1 MAKQKWTSIETTL
14 ARLVVQRQTVQKMEE
29 ELERNLAERH
39 RLLEDISQL
48 EKRFL
53 SEKNVDER
61 QAVFEQLEAYQAKV
75 KYVNEQLSE
84 VQTAIMEVDGSN
96 KVRLW
101 HILSTR
107 DKEGLIEVVEERKK
121 KILESNG

>member
-1 MAKQKWTSIETTL
+1 MKSSCLQ
-14 ARLVVQRQTVQKMEE
+14 
-29 ELERNLAERH
+29 
-39 RLLEDISQL
+39 

-121 KILESNG
+121 EDIREQWLRLTKEEEFAP